1 GLRTGSSIEYR
12 LVDADEERTI
22 GTVDDARVFAVA
34 HPGAVYLHQ
43 GQQYRVE
50 RLDIKEHV
58 AVVEPYDDHDEY
70 TMPRTETDIAIVDEE
85 RSEDVGA
92 ASARLGSVQVSHQVI
107 AYQRTQSYNKR
118 VSEGSHLEVRGRRL
132 RAGACW

>member
-1 GLRTGSSIEYR
+1 MYWSGPRSPAASVGLRTGSSIEYR

-43 GQQYRVE
+43 GQQYRAE
-50 RLDIKEHV
+50 RLDIKDHV

-70 TMPRTETDIAIVDEE
+70 TMPRAGTDNPTVARE
-85 RSEDVGA
+85 RVE
-92 ASARLGSVQVSHQVI
+92 
-107 AYQRTQSYNKR
+107 
-118 VSEGSHLEVRGRRL
+118 
-132 RAGACW
+132 